1 MVWSGSRST
10 ILDANAN
17 LLDQFDTQGDR
28 ALAAFI
34 ASENEKLKNEA
45 HAELEMETKVDE
57 DRDER
62 FE

>member
-1 MVWSGSRST
+1 MWDGSRST

-17 LLDQFDTQGDR
+17 LLDQFDTQGN
-28 ALAAFI
+28 AVLAAFI
-34 ASENEKLKNEA
+34 AMQKESLQKEA
-45 HAELEMETKVDE
+45 RAELEWETKLDK